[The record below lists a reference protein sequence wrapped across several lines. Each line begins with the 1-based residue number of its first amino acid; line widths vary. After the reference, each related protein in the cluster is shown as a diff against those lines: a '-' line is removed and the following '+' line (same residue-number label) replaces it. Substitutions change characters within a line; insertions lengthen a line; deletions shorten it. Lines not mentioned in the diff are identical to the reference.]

1 MPTPAVA
8 PPPDGPALGTPP
20 STADPTNFDSRG
32 DAFLAA
38 LPQFQTDENLLKANV
53 YANAQAAYANAVL
66 TAADAVTTAALAA
79 NVAALANFKGNW
91 SALTGAIAKPASVFH
106 NGAFW
111 SLLNNLADVTL
122 SQPGVTADW
131 QVCGGAWPIIPI
143 NTNTT
148 AVPWRTY
155 LIYGACTL
163 TMPAISGNG
172 KQVGL
177 IVLPGV
183 TGAIFAPAGADKT
196 RGASGNQPI
205 DAPFSTT
212 VTDSGATYGWI

>member
-1 MPTPAVA
+1 MSQVSPNPI
-8 PPPDGPALGTPP
+8 PGIGTPP
-20 STADPTNFDSRG
+20 STSDTANFDDRG
-32 DAFLAA
+32 DAVFAA
-38 LPQFQTDENLLKANV
+38 LPATIDGM
-53 YANAQAAYANAVL
+53 NAAATVTFGNAVDAYNNAL
-66 TAADAVTTAALAA
+66 SAAASMSAASASAA
-79 NVAALANFKGNW
+79 NVAALSNFKGDW
-91 SALTGAIAKPASVFH
+91 ASQAGAMNKPASVFH

-111 SLLNNLADVTL
+111 SLLNNLANVAA

-163 TMPAISGNG
+163 TMPAITGNG
-172 KQVGL
+172 KQVGI

-196 RGASGNQPI
+196 RGVTGNQPF
-205 DAPFSTT
+205 DSVPFNAT
-212 VTDSGATYGWI
+212 VTDQGATYGWV